1 MAQNRTYNCY
11 QLTGL
16 HPNLM
21 RIILGHVTPHL
32 PLEEENFLKPEER
45 VLLVLHFIRSGHT
58 ETVVGKKFGVSPVDV
73 SEEIHTIIPILFR
86 KIRVIHLFGSSS
98 FLQLA
103 PQQIGETEVHGVITS
118 CTHPRVNTQN
128 ESDSDDDDDDD
139 DCDFLRSRVVTN
151 FAGLISSVY
160 VEKGNHEDEEGDPT
174 ARMALSML
182 DAMYVVGDGTVRSP
196 RVEDPVAA
204 FVGEERNRLHELCS
218 VADNAIATTRFYRE
232 SSQESR
238 FSLSLHTQIVLLT
251 FQLCQLKF
259 MMHPLSPKMMPDW
272 LAMALEESLP
282 HILGTLSQEKFNQF
296 LAEARAIWL
305 EERPGDV

>member
-1 MAQNRTYNCY
+1 
-11 QLTGL
+11 
-16 HPNLM
+16 M

-32 PLEEENFLKPEER
+32 PFEEESFLKPEER

-118 CTHPRVNTQN
+118 CTHPRVQN
-128 ESDSDDDDDDD
+128 ESESDDDDDD

-238 FSLSLHTQIVLLT
+238 FSLSLHSMFGSLL
-251 FQLCQLKF
+251 
-259 MMHPLSPKMMPDW
+259 PP
-272 LAMALEESLP
+272 MAF
-282 HILGTLSQEKFNQF
+282 HTY
-296 LAEARAIWL
+296 
-305 EERPGDV
+305 PGL